1 MGRKH
6 GEVKLSPADKAAL
19 RGIVRKGSNKA
30 RVIKRAQILLLADN
44 SDGRGKTYGEIQ
56 TRSGAYPS
64 AISLVIGRYKNGGL
78 AEALN
83 ERPRPGQA
91 PKLTGEAEAKLITL
105 ACSAPPTGHARWTLQ
120 MLADELIALKVVD
133 GITDT
138 SIWNKLKKMKLSR
151 GV

>member
-44 SDGRGKTYGEIQ
+44 SDGGGKSYGEIHA
-56 TRSGAYPS
+56 RLGAYGS

-83 ERPRPGQA
+83 EKPRPGQA
-91 PKLTGEAEAKLITL
+91 PKLTGEAEARLITL
-105 ACSAPPTGHARWTLQ
+105 ACSAPPSGHARWTLQ
-120 MLADELIALKVVD
+120 LLADELIALKMVD
-133 GITDT
+133 SITDT
-138 SIWNKLKKMKLSR
+138 AIWNKLKKTKSSP